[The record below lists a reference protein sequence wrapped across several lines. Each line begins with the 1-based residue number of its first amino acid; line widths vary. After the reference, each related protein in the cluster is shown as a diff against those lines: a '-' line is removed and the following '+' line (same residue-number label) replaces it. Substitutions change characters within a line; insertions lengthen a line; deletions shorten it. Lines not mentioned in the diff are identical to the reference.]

1 MFEHLCIKTEEPGT
15 GIVDNVV
22 EEIKNTFKPL
32 NLKFNVFYGVLW
44 TRSGMTLVQNLIYI
58 SYDVAGIYDEV
69 QEKFLELHN
78 DSSAHDIFQKKLLS
92 QFWCAMR
99 HSCPNVSMLS
109 FRILVPFAF
118 TYLAEGG

>member
-1 MFEHLCIKTEEPGT
+1 MFEHLCIKTEEPGM

-44 TRSGMTLVQNLIYI
+44 TRSGMALVQNLFHI
-58 SYDVAGIYDEV
+58 SLDVAGIYDEV
-69 QEKFLELHN
+69 QEKFLELRN
-78 DSSAHDIFQKKLLS
+78 DSSARDIFQKKSLS

-99 HSCPNVSMLS
+99 HLCPNFSML
-109 FRILVPFAF
+109 FFE
-118 TYLAEGG
+118 Y